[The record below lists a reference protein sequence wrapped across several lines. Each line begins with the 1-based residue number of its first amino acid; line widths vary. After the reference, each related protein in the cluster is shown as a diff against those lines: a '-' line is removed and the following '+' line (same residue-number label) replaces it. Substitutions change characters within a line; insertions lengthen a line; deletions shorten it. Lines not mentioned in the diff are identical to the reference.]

1 MFTIDFRLKHEDIK
15 LNPAQTLV
23 MGFAAVILIGAILL
37 NLPIA
42 SKNGESVGFINA
54 LFTSAS
60 AVCVTGLVVVDTGT
74 YWTIFGQVI
83 ILLLIQIGGLGFMT
97 LTTLIALVLGK
108 RIMLRERLVMQE
120 ALNQFSTAGVVRLT
134 QQIIITTFS
143 IEGVAALLLSIRF
156 IPLYGLAKGIGYGVF
171 HSISAFCNAG
181 FDLIGDFRSLTPF
194 VEDPLINIVVG
205 SLIILGGLG
214 FAVVMEVWNKKSF
227 KNFSLHTKLV
237 LLITG
242 ILLSVGFIVILVL
255 EYSNPDTMAGLT
267 LKGKLLSAGFHSITP
282 RTAGFNTLPT
292 DKLTMASIF
301 FTIVLMFIGGSP
313 AGTAGGV
320 KTTTAGV
327 ILWTIISE
335 IRGKADTEVF
345 KKRIPREIVSRS
357 LAIIGLAGTLVI
369 IVTMMLSITE
379 KGPSFLE
386 IFFEVTSAFGT
397 VGLSLGITSNL
408 TNIGKLL
415 ISFTM
420 FAGRVGP
427 LTVAL
432 ALANQ
437 QLRNKGHYRYPEE
450 KVIVG

>member
-1 MFTIDFRLKHEDIK
+1 MITIGFGLKNEDTQ
-15 LNPAQTLV
+15 LNPAQILV
-23 MGFAAVILIGAILL
+23 IGFATVILIGAILL
-37 NLPIA
+37 SLPFA
-42 SKNGESVGFINA
+42 SKNGESIGFINA

-74 YWTIFGQVI
+74 HWTIFGQVI

-108 RIMLRERLVMQE
+108 RIMLRERLIMQE

-134 QQIIITTFS
+134 QRIIITTFT
-143 IEGVAALLLSIRF
+143 IEGIAALLLSIRF
-156 IPLYGLAKGIGYGVF
+156 IPIYGLPKGIGFGIF

-194 VEDPLINIVVG
+194 VEDPLVNIVVG
-205 SLIILGGLG
+205 SLIVIGGLG
-214 FAVVMEVWNKKSF
+214 FTVVMEIWNKRSF

-237 LLITG
+237 ILITG
-242 ILLSVGFIVILVL
+242 ILLSIGFIVILIL
-255 EYSNPDTMAGLT
+255 EYSNPNTMAGLT
-267 LKGKLLSAGFHSITP
+267 LKGKFLSAAFHSITP

-335 IRGKADTEVF
+335 IRGKTDTEVF
-345 KKRIPREIVSRS
+345 RKRIPREIVSRS
-357 LAIIGLAGTLVI
+357 LAIVGLAGVLVV
-369 IVTMMLSITE
+369 IVTMILSITE
-379 KGPSFLE
+379 KGHSFLE

-397 VGLSLGITSNL
+397 VGLSLGITSSL
-408 TNIGKLL
+408 TDIGKLL
-415 ISFTM
+415 ISLTM

-437 QLRNKGHYRYPEE
+437 QLRNKGHYRYPED